1 MLRFSVQA
9 VTIAVFAALSFTGAT
24 ALAAEQPQERDL
36 GKFQCKEVMI
46 LSGQDRDIAVA
57 FAHGYVLGKKGTTKY
72 DVDALGRITDK
83 FFDYCLD
90 NPKANALQSFEM
102 IAK

>member
-1 MLRFSVQA
+1 MFRFSLRAFIVA
-9 VTIAVFAALSFTGAT
+9 AFAAMSFAGVG
-24 ALAAEQPQERDL
+24 ALAAEQTQQRDL

-46 LSGQDRDIAVA
+46 LSGQDRDVAVA

-72 DVDALGRITDK
+72 NVDALAKITDK
-83 FFDYCLD
+83 FIDFCLD
-90 NPKANALQSFEM
+90 NPKANALQAFEK

>member
-1 MLRFSVQA
+1 MFRFSVQA
-9 VTIAVFAALSFTGAT
+9 FIVAALAAMSFPGAS
-24 ALAAEQPQERDL
+24 ALAAEPPQKRDL
-36 GKFQCKEVMI
+36 GAFQCKEVMI

-83 FFDYCLD
+83 FVDYCLD
-90 NPKANALQSFEM
+90 NPKANALQSFEK